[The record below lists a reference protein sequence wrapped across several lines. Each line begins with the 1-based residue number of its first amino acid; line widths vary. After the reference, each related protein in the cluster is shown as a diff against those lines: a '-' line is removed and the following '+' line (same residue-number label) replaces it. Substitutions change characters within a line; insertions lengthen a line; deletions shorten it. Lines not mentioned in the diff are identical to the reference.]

1 MVLNRQRLLGA
12 LFVSLAALTAVVL
25 AEVLRTVVFAVTVA
39 YVLYPLR
46 RRLVDRGLSRRLSC
60 AVSTGVAFVGA
71 TLLVAPLL
79 YTLYRRRSELIA
91 LLEGVPPLVPIS
103 VGGFET
109 VVEIAPYVAAAET
122 WIRGVAIAVAGAA
135 PVLVLEVVVFT
146 FLVYGILYRPDAVET
161 AVFGVVPAEY
171 HDIPTR
177 LHERTRQTLYSI
189 YVLQAAT
196 AAATFVLAVAVFRA
210 LGYGSPVLLA
220 VIAGVLQFIPV
231 VGPSVLVVGLGA
243 TDFLVGETGRA
254 AAVLVLGLVVV
265 AFVPDAVIRT
275 RLAGWT
281 GKISPGLYFVGF
293 VGGILTLGAVGV
305 IVGPLVVSLL
315 LESIDM
321 LSEHGGPADSADGD
335 AADPIEGDAADPIEG
350 DAAGSA
356 GDAGS
361 TR

>member
-1 MVLNRQRLLGA
+1 MVLNRQRLLA
-12 LFVSLAALTAVVL
+12 VLLVVLATLAAAVL

-39 YVLYPLR
+39 YVLYPVR
-46 RRLVDRGLSRRLSC
+46 QQLVSHGLSRRIAC
-60 AVSTGVAFVGA
+60 AATTAIAFLGA

-79 YTLYRRRSELIA
+79 YALYRRRSQLIA
-91 LLEGVPPLVPIS
+91 ILEQIPDVVPIS

-109 VVEIAPYVAAAET
+109 VVEIAPFVAAAET

-135 PVLVLEVVVFT
+135 PVLVLELVVFT
-146 FLVYGILYRPDAVET
+146 FLVYGILYRPGAVGT

-171 HDIPTR
+171 HDIPAR
-177 LHERTRQTLYSI
+177 LHERTRETLYSI

-196 AAATFVLAVAVFRA
+196 AAGTFVLALGVFWA

-220 VIAGVLQFIPV
+220 VIAGILQFIPV
-231 VGPSVLVVGLGA
+231 VGPSVLVVALGA
-243 TDFLVGETGRA
+243 GDLLVGETARA
-254 AAVLVLGLVVV
+254 VAVLVIGLVVV

-275 RLAGWT
+275 RLAGRT

-315 LESIDM
+315 LEVIDM
-321 LSEHGGPADSADGD
+321 LSEGD
-335 AADPIEGDAADPIEG
+335 ASPDSTDGTADTAE
-350 DAAGSA
+350 
-356 GDAGS
+356 
-361 TR
+361 

>member
-1 MVLNRQRLLGA
+1 MVLNRQRLLGVLLLA
-12 LFVSLAALTAVVL
+12 LAALAAVVL

-46 RRLVDRGLSRRLSC
+46 QRLVARGLSRRIAC
-60 AVSTGVAFVGA
+60 AAATAVAFVGA

-79 YTLYRRRSELIA
+79 YALYRRRSQLIDI
-91 LLEGVPPLVPIS
+91 LEAIPNLVPIS

-109 VVEIAPYVAAAET
+109 VVEIAPFAAAAET
-122 WIRGVAIAVAGAA
+122 WVRGVAFAVAGAA
-135 PVLVLEVVVFT
+135 PVLVLELVVFT
-146 FLVYGILYRPDAVET
+146 FLVYGILYRPTAVET
-161 AVFGVVPAEY
+161 AVFRVVPPEY

-177 LHERTRQTLYSI
+177 LHERTQQTLYSI

-196 AAATFVLAVAVFRA
+196 AAGTFVLAFAVFRL

-220 VIAGVLQFIPV
+220 VIAGILQFIPV
-231 VGPSVLVVGLGA
+231 VGPSVLVVALGA
-243 TDFLVGETGRA
+243 GDFLVGETVRA
-254 AAVLVLGLVVV
+254 VAVLVIGLVVV

-293 VGGILTLGAVGV
+293 VGGILTVGAVGV

-315 LESIDM
+315 LEVTDM
-321 LSEHGGPADSADGD
+321 LSEHGASPDAV
-335 AADPIEGDAADPIEG
+335 AADVESVDETGK
-350 DAAGSA
+350 
-356 GDAGS
+356 S
-361 TR
+361 TD

>member
-12 LFVSLAALTAVVL
+12 LLVALATLAAAVL

-46 RRLVDRGLSRRLSC
+46 QRLVGRGLSRRIAC
-60 AVSTGVAFVGA
+60 AAATAVAFAGA
-71 TLLVAPLL
+71 VLLVAPLL
-79 YTLYRRRSELIA
+79 YALYRRRSQLID
-91 LLEGVPPLVPIS
+91 LLERIPDAVPIS

-109 VVEIAPYVAAAET
+109 VVDIAPFVAAAEGFV
-122 WIRGVAIAVAGAA
+122 RDIALALAGAA
-135 PVLVLEVVVFT
+135 PVLVLELVVFT
-146 FLVYGILYRPDAVET
+146 FLVYGILYRPGAVGT
-161 AVFGVVPAEY
+161 AVFGVLPPEY

-177 LHERTRQTLYSI
+177 LHERTRRTLYSI

-196 AAATFVLAVAVFRA
+196 AAGTFVLALVVFRV

-231 VGPSVLVVGLGA
+231 VGPSVLIVALGA
-243 TDFLVGETGRA
+243 GDVLVGQPGRA
-254 AAVLVLGLVVV
+254 IAVLVIGLVVV

-315 LESIDM
+315 LEVIDM
-321 LSEHGGPADSADGD
+321 LTEHGAES
-335 AADPIEGDAADPIEG
+335 
-350 DAAGSA
+350 GSA
-356 GDAGS
+356 AHEPGS
-361 TR
+361 VAHESGSAAPEAPSVEGREDSSD

>member
-1 MVLNRQRLLGA
+1 MVLNRQRLLGV
-12 LFVSLAALTAVVL
+12 LFVAMAALTAVAL
-25 AEVLRTVVFAVTVA
+25 AEVLRTVLFAVTVA

-46 RRLVDRGLSRRLSC
+46 QRLVGRGLSRRIAC
-60 AVSTGVAFVGA
+60 VVSTGVAFVGA

-91 LLEGVPPLVPIS
+91 LLEGVPDLVPIT
-103 VGGFET
+103 VGGFQT

-146 FLVYGILYRPDAVET
+146 FLVYGILYRPRAVEA
-161 AVFGVVPAEY
+161 AVFGVVPPEY

-196 AAATFVLAVAVFRA
+196 AAATFVLAVAVFRT

-231 VGPSVLVVGLGA
+231 VGPSILIVALGA
-243 TDFLVGETGRA
+243 LDFLVGATGRA
-254 AAVLVLGLVVV
+254 AAVLVIGLVVV

-305 IVGPLVVSLL
+305 IVGPLAVSLL
-315 LESIDM
+315 LEAIDM
-321 LSEHGGPADSADGD
+321 LSEHVDPTDSVG
-335 AADPIEGDAADPIEG
+335 
-350 DAAGSA
+350 

-361 TR
+361 TQ

>member
-1 MVLNRQRLLGA
+1 MVLNRQRLLGVLLLA
-12 LFVSLAALTAVVL
+12 LATLAAAVL

-46 RRLVDRGLSRRLSC
+46 RQLVGRGLSRRIAC
-60 AVSTGVAFVGA
+60 AVATAVAFVGA
-71 TLLVAPLL
+71 TLLVAPLM
-79 YTLYRRRSELIA
+79 YALYRRRSQLIA
-91 LLEGVPPLVPIS
+91 ILEGIPAVVPIS

-109 VVEIAPYVAAAET
+109 VVEIAPFVAAAET

-135 PVLVLEVVVFT
+135 PVLVLELVVFT
-146 FLVYGILYRPDAVET
+146 FLVYGILYRPRAVGT
-161 AVFGVVPAEY
+161 AVFGVLPAEY

-196 AAATFVLAVAVFRA
+196 AAGTFVLALGVFWA

-231 VGPSVLVVGLGA
+231 VGPSVLIVALGA
-243 TDFLVGETGRA
+243 GDLLVGETARA
-254 AAVLVLGLVVV
+254 VAVLVIGLVVV

-315 LESIDM
+315 LEAIDM
-321 LSEHGGPADSADGD
+321 LSEHGASSATEEIPDSA
-335 AADPIEGDAADPIEG
+335 E
-350 DAAGSA
+350 
-356 GDAGS
+356 
-361 TR
+361 

>member
-12 LFVSLAALTAVVL
+12 LLVALATLAAAVL

-46 RRLVDRGLSRRLSC
+46 QRLVGRGLSRRIAC
-60 AVSTGVAFVGA
+60 AAATAVAFAGA
-71 TLLVAPLL
+71 VLLVAPLL
-79 YTLYRRRSELIA
+79 YALYRRRSQLID
-91 LLEGVPPLVPIS
+91 LLERIPDAVPIS

-109 VVEIAPYVAAAET
+109 VVDIAPFVAAAEGFV
-122 WIRGVAIAVAGAA
+122 RDVALALAGAA
-135 PVLVLEVVVFT
+135 PVLVLELVVFT
-146 FLVYGILYRPDAVET
+146 FLVYGILYRPGAVGT
-161 AVFGVVPAEY
+161 AVFGVLPPEY

-177 LHERTRQTLYSI
+177 LHERTRRTLYSI

-196 AAATFVLAVAVFRA
+196 AAGTFVLALVVFRV

-231 VGPSVLVVGLGA
+231 VGPSVLIVALGA
-243 TDFLVGETGRA
+243 GDVLVGQPGRA
-254 AAVLVLGLVVV
+254 IAVLVIGLVVV

-315 LESIDM
+315 LEVIDM
-321 LSEHGGPADSADGD
+321 LTEHGAES
-335 AADPIEGDAADPIEG
+335 
-350 DAAGSA
+350 GSA
-356 GDAGS
+356 AHEPGS
-361 TR
+361 VAHESGSAAPEAPSVEGREDSSD

>member
-1 MVLNRQRLLGA
+1 MVLTRQRLLAVLLVA
-12 LFVSLAALTAVVL
+12 LATLAAAVL

-46 RRLVDRGLSRRLSC
+46 QRLVGRGLSRRIAC
-60 AVSTGVAFVGA
+60 AVATAVAFVGA

-79 YTLYRRRSELIA
+79 YALYRRRSELIA
-91 LLEGVPPLVPIS
+91 ILEGIPDVVPIS

-109 VVEIAPYVAAAET
+109 VVEIAPFVAAAEA
-122 WIRGVAIAVAGAA
+122 WLREVALAVAAAA
-135 PVLVLEVVVFT
+135 PVLVLELVVFT
-146 FLVYGILYRPDAVET
+146 FLVYGILYRPNAVGT

-171 HDIPTR
+171 HDIPAR
-177 LHERTRQTLYSI
+177 LHERTRRTLYSI

-196 AAATFVLAVAVFRA
+196 AAGTFVLALAVFRL

-220 VIAGVLQFIPV
+220 VIAGVLQFVPV
-231 VGPSVLVVGLGA
+231 VGPSVLIVALGVGDL
-243 TDFLVGETGRA
+243 LVGETGRA
-254 AAVLVLGLVVV
+254 VAVLVVGLVVV

-275 RLAGWT
+275 QLADWT

-315 LESIDM
+315 LETVDM
-321 LSEHGGPADSADGD
+321 LSETGASADATAERRD
-335 AADPIEGDAADPIEG
+335 
-350 DAAGSA
+350 
-356 GDAGS
+356 S
-361 TR
+361 TD

>member
-12 LFVSLAALTAVVL
+12 LLVALATLAAAVL

-46 RRLVDRGLSRRLSC
+46 QRLVARGLARRIAC
-60 AVSTGVAFVGA
+60 AVATAVAFAGA

-79 YTLYRRRSELIA
+79 YALYRRRSQLIA
-91 LLEGVPPLVPIS
+91 ILEQIPNVVPIS

-109 VVEIAPYVAAAET
+109 VVEIAPFVAAAET
-122 WIRGVAIAVAGAA
+122 WIRGVALAVAGAA
-135 PVLVLEVVVFT
+135 PVLVLELVVFT
-146 FLVYGILYRPDAVET
+146 FLVYGILYRPGAVGT
-161 AVFGVVPAEY
+161 AVFGIVPAEY

-177 LHERTRQTLYSI
+177 LHKRTRETLYSI

-196 AAATFVLAVAVFRA
+196 AAGTFVLALAVFWA

-220 VIAGVLQFIPV
+220 VIAGILQFIPV
-231 VGPSVLVVGLGA
+231 VGPSVLVVALGA
-243 TDFLVGETGRA
+243 GDLLVGETGRA
-254 AAVLVLGLVVV
+254 VAVLVVGLVVI

-275 RLAGWT
+275 QLADWT
-281 GKISPGLYFVGF
+281 GKISSGLYFVGF

-315 LESIDM
+315 LEVVDM
-321 LSEHGGPADSADGD
+321 LSEHGASSGSAAAVAEPVEESADSAD
-335 AADPIEGDAADPIEG
+335 
-350 DAAGSA
+350 
-356 GDAGS
+356 
-361 TR
+361 